1 MIDVVMPQMGES
13 IVEGTITK
21 WLKQV
26 GEKVEKDEALFEIS
40 TDKVDSEVPAPASGV
55 VKEILAD
62 EGDTIE
68 INKVVARLEGEGDE
82 AAEDEDEGEDKK
94 KSKAKEKDKD
104 KDQDKDEDKGKKEK
118 KKKEKKEAAEEDED
132 EESDEDDERAA
143 AQDRRADEKRERK
156 EAAEGERVRSSPLVR
171 RMAREKGVDLS
182 EVEGTGQGGRISK
195 KDLEAYLADKEEG
208 KDEGRKEAPAKKPAS
223 GAPKP
228 GAVYDPFPASPD
240 SRFGDYYVE
249 PLSSMRKSIAEHMV
263 RSMHHTAPHV
273 SMVHQIDCTTI
284 AKTRAQAKEKFL
296 EQNGTKL
303 TFMPFFL
310 KAAAT
315 ALKEFPMVNASL
327 DGSDVVYHRDIN
339 IGVAVALDWG
349 LLVPVIKN
357 ADDLSIV
364 GLQKA
369 VNDVAERARKK
380 QIKLDELSQS
390 TFSVSNYG
398 GYGSV
403 IATPAI
409 NQPNAALLGLG
420 ALHKAPVVVGDA
432 IAVRTICYGTLT
444 IDHRLIDGALAAQ
457 FMEKLREIIENW
469 SESVL

>member
-40 TDKVDSEVPAPASGV
+40 TDKVDSEVPSPASGT
-55 VKEILAD
+55 VKEILAG
-62 EGDTIE
+62 EGDTVE
-68 INKVVARLEGEGDE
+68 INKVVARLSGEDGATA
-82 AAEDEDEGEDKK
+82 AAE
-94 KSKAKEKDKD
+94 
-104 KDQDKDEDKGKKEK
+104 KKEEK
-118 KKKEKKEAAEEDED
+118 PAKAAEPEEKKEAKAEP
-132 EESDEDDERAA
+132 
-143 AQDRRADEKRERK
+143 
-156 EAAEGERVRSSPLVR
+156 AAEKAEQPAAEASTDGERVRSSPLVR
-171 RMAREKGVDLS
+171 RMAREMGIDLTA
-182 EVEGTGQGGRISK
+182 VEGSGQGGRISK
-195 KDLEAYLADKEEG
+195 KDLEAFASQAETAPAAAPAAKPAPG
-208 KDEGRKEAPAKKPAS
+208 APAKPS
-223 GAPKP
+223 G
-228 GAVYDPFPASPD
+228 GWDPFPAAPD

-249 PLSSMRKSIAEHMV
+249 PLSGMRRAIAEHMV
-263 RSMHHTAPHV
+263 RSMQHTSPHV

-284 AKTRAQAKEKFL
+284 AKVRAAAKDKFL

-315 ALKEFPMVNASL
+315 ALKEFPTVNASL

-357 ADDLSIV
+357 ADNLSIV

-369 VNDVAERARKK
+369 INDVAERARKK
-380 QIKLDELSQS
+380 QLKPDELAQS

-398 GYGSV
+398 GYGS
-403 IATPAI
+403 IFATPAI
-409 NQPNAALLGLG
+409 NQPNTALLGLG
-420 ALHKAPVVVGDA
+420 ALHKAPVVIDDA
-432 IAVRTICYGTLT
+432 IAVRTMCYGTLT
-444 IDHRLIDGALAAQ
+444 IDHRLIDGALAAKY
-457 FMEKLREIIENW
+457 MEKVREIIENW

>member
-55 VKEILAD
+55 VEEILAQ
-62 EGDTIE
+62 EGDTVE
-68 INKVVARLEGEGDE
+68 INKVVARLGGEGGG
-82 AAEDEDEGEDKK
+82 AAAAPAA
-94 KSKAKEKDKD
+94 SP
-104 KDQDKDEDKGKKEK
+104 
-118 KKKEKKEAAEEDED
+118 AEEK
-132 EESDEDDERAA
+132 AA
-143 AQDRRADEKRERK
+143 APAPEK
-156 EAAEGERVRSSPLVR
+156 AAAPAPAPAPQKPAPAPAAANGERVRSSPLVR
-171 RMAREKGVDLS
+171 RMAREMGVDLTQ
-182 EVEGTGQGGRISK
+182 VEGSGQGGRISK
-195 KDLEAYLADKEEG
+195 KDLEAYAAG
-208 KDEGRKEAPAKKPAS
+208 GQAPAAAPAAARPAGAPAKPT
-223 GAPKP
+223 G
-228 GAVYDPFPASPD
+228 GWDPFPSAPD

-249 PLSSMRKSIAEHMV
+249 PLSGMRKAIAEHMV
-263 RSMHHTAPHV
+263 RSMHHTSPHV

-284 AKTRAQAKEKFL
+284 AKVRAQAKEKFL

-315 ALKEFPMVNASL
+315 ALKEFPTVNASL
-327 DGSDVVYHRDIN
+327 DGADVVYHRDIN

-349 LLVPVIKN
+349 LLVPVIKS
-357 ADDLSIV
+357 ADNLSIV
-364 GLQKA
+364 GMQKA
-369 VNDVAERARKK
+369 INDVADRARKK
-380 QIKLDELSQS
+380 QIKPDELSQS

-398 GYGSV
+398 GYGS
-403 IATPAI
+403 ILATPAI
-409 NQPNAALLGLG
+409 NQPNTALLGLG
-420 ALHKAPVVVGDA
+420 ALHKAPVVVGDG

-444 IDHRLIDGALAAQ
+444 IDHRLIDGALAAR

>member
-26 GEKVEKDEALFEIS
+26 GESVEKDEALFEIS
-40 TDKVDSEVPAPASGV
+40 TDKVDSEVPAPSSGV
-55 VKEILAD
+55 LKEILAD
-62 EGDTIE
+62 EGETIE
-68 INKVVARLEGEGDE
+68 INKVVARLSGEDSGDE
-82 AAEDEDEGEDKK
+82 
-94 KSKAKEKDKD
+94 KSEAKETDDSDKS
-104 KDQDKDEDKGKKEK
+104 EKKEK
-118 KKKEKKEAAEEDED
+118 KAKD
-132 EESDEDDERAA
+132 SDEQEKSDESSKSEPKKADAA
-143 AQDRRADEKRERK
+143 PAKSA
-156 EAAEGERVRSSPLVR
+156 EAGERVRSSPLVR
-171 RMAREKGVDLS
+171 RMAREMGVDLS

-195 KDLEAYLADKEEG
+195 KDLEAHMSKAKDGG
-208 KDEGRKEAPAKKPAS
+208 KPAGAKPAGGPAKPS
-223 GAPKP
+223 G
-228 GAVYDPFPASPD
+228 VYEPFPAAPD

-249 PLSSMRKSIAEHMV
+249 PLSGMRKAIAEHMV
-263 RSMHHTAPHV
+263 RSMHHTSPHV

-284 AKTRAQAKEKFL
+284 AKVRAQAKEKFL

-315 ALKEFPMVNASL
+315 ALKEFPTVNASL
-327 DGSDVVYHRDIN
+327 DGSDIVYHRDIN

-349 LLVPVIKN
+349 LMVPVIKN
-357 ADDLSIV
+357 ADNLSIV

-369 VNDVAERARKK
+369 INDVAERARKK
-380 QIKLDELSQS
+380 QIKPDELSQS

-398 GYGSV
+398 GYGS
-403 IATPAI
+403 ILATPAI
-409 NQPNAALLGLG
+409 NQPNTALLGLG

-457 FMEKLREIIENW
+457 YMEKVREIIENW